1 MLTVKN
7 LTKKYG
13 EFVALKDVCFT
24 LEGEILGIIGENGA
38 GKTTL
43 LKILAGLLEP
53 TSGEINL
60 FGMDF
65 LKNKDRMKRR
75 IGYLP
80 ELDSLYENMD
90 VEEYLAFFASL
101 YEVKKD
107 GIKELI
113 GMFNLPNRQIS
124 ELSKGMKKKVSL
136 ARSLL
141 HNPEILIYDEP
152 MGGLDPSMALYIAN
166 FMKERGKPIIFSAHN
181 LYFIEYICDRIIIL
195 RGGEKIYEGSVEK
208 LKGLRKYVVRYKVD
222 GVEKEYMT
230 NDVEELNNIVSEIV
244 EKGKVLGID
253 SASPRLEDIYF
264 SLVKKRAD

>member
-1 MLTVKN
+1 MLAVKN
-7 LTKKYG
+7 LTKKYR

-60 FGMDF
+60 FCMDF

-90 VEEYLAFFASL
+90 VEEYLSFFASL

-113 GMFNLPNRQIS
+113 GMLNLPNRQIS
-124 ELSKGMKKKVSL
+124 ELSRGMKRKVSL

-166 FMKERGKPIIFSAHN
+166 FMKERGKPVIFSAHN
-181 LYFIEYICDRIIIL
+181 LYFI
-195 RGGEKIYEGSVEK
+195 KF
-208 LKGLRKYVVRYKVD
+208 
-222 GVEKEYMT
+222 
-230 NDVEELNNIVSEIV
+230 
-244 EKGKVLGID
+244 
-253 SASPRLEDIYF
+253 RLI
-264 SLVKKRAD
+264 